1 MSCTRLIGVGLVQIW
16 LRSYL
21 QGLGDGW
28 LFIRWG
34 SMLYHSLNGWFMVG
48 SFSNWIESESS
59 RVGWWL
65 AVFQMRFNAL
75 LLSQWLGNGWQFFKL
90 IWDHI
95 FKGWM
100 MVGCFSDGV
109 QCSYFMNGWV
119 MVGSFSNWIES
130 LSLRVGWWLAVL
142 QKGVQCFF
150 TSSMVGPRLAVFQ
163 YICNA
168 YLKWLDGGWQI
179 FISDLVHDE

>member
-1 MSCTRLIGVGLVQIW
+1 MVGSFSNSIESLSVRVGWWLAVLTWLAVFQIW

-65 AVFQMRFNAL
+65 AVFQMWFNAL

-109 QCSYFMNGWV
+109 QCYYFMNGWV

-130 LSLRVGWWLAVL
+130 VSLRVGWWLAVFH
-142 QKGVQCFF
+142 KGVQCFF
-150 TSSMVGPRLAVFQ
+150 YFINGWAMVGSFS
-163 YICNA
+163 I
-168 YLKWLDGGWQI
+168 YL
-179 FISDLVHDE
+179 